1 MMRVDEM
8 VRDLVIGGIA
18 APAAVAAGDVPV
30 AVGGLKQAI
39 AQQIRAA
46 GIPRDAAAQ
55 HLGVTPRSISRWL
68 HGEDET
74 VTNPRQR
81 QLEGAII
88 GELRRRHPE
97 ALSPR
102 EILCRL
108 LDQEIDTSP
117 EEITGI
123 LELFGALGQVECI
136 GRSRYR
142 ATERHRVQA
151 TPERPESRASAV
163 YRRVQAIPR
172 MLRSYIRGEAGARA
186 PICRMNIP
194 PDRVEVV
201 ASKVTEAIMKIYD
214 EEMERDVPEDS
225 PLVPMTLFFLSA
237 RGWHGE
243 PE

>member
-1 MMRVDEM
+1 MHVDEL

-39 AQQIRAA
+39 AQQIRTA

-68 HGEDET
+68 HGDDEG
-74 VTNPRQR
+74 VTNPRRR
-81 QLEGAII
+81 QLQAAVI
-88 GELRRRHPE
+88 GHLRRRHPE

-102 EILCRL
+102 EILCHL
-108 LDQEIDTSP
+108 LDDEIETSP
-117 EEITGI
+117 EEIAGI
-123 LELFGALGQVECI
+123 LELYLALGHAEAV
-136 GRSRYR
+136 GRFRYR
-142 ATERHRVQA
+142 ATEKRRVRA
-151 TPERPESRASAV
+151 TPERPESRAQAV

-172 MLRSYIRGEAGARA
+172 MIRAYIRGESGARA

-201 ASKVTEAIMKIYD
+201 ASRVTEAIMTIYN
-214 EEMERDVPEDS
+214 EEMERDVPQDT
-225 PLVPMTLFFLSA
+225 PLVPMTLFFMSA